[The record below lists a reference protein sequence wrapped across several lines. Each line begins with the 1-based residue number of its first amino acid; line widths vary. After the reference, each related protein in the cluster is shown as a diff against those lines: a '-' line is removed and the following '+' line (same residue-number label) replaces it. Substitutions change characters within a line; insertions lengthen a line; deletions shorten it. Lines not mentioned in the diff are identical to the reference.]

1 MEVSN
6 IKKREFEVK
15 LLTLYPSLTEEQAR
29 NTIKQLFSF
38 WWNII
43 ENIDKFKK

>member
-6 IKKREFEVK
+6 IKKREFKVK
-15 LLTLYPSLTEEQAR
+15 LLALYPSLTEEQAKI
-29 NTIKQLFSF
+29 TIKQLFTF

-43 ENIDKFKK
+43 ENIDRFKK